1 MGTKR
6 RPNRPCADE
15 IRPTKK
21 VKMIDRSSNAMCIV
35 RDRLLTQYYNSVLT
49 LRQYI
54 LLKLPETSK
63 ARRKLISS
71 IGRVEAK
78 DNAEKQVLLDSL
90 SSYLDETLVGEVD
103 GTDLLGV
110 MYQQRWAEFSQKQDN
125 SRSNIDGTSF
135 LDRGAQQS
143 EVSL

>member
-1 MGTKR
+1 
-6 RPNRPCADE
+6 
-15 IRPTKK
+15 
-21 VKMIDRSSNAMCIV
+21 MIDRSSNAMCIV